1 MPQRFNSNHYE
12 DIIMTLRRLAALL
25 LACLTALSLAAC
37 NANVGA
43 GVTADFSSTPTLYI
57 DQFVERPWLPE
68 IYVQPLTAPL
78 APLTA
83 VLVPLRMRTH
93 YSNATG
99 LSEELTRVF
108 WNAWLKQRVFPGL
121 MMLEGEK
128 WRGGQGIMTMP
139 SAGAADLVIG
149 GEITHLMFGG
159 TSGDTELAVRL
170 EIYDAATG
178 DLLWSMA
185 HAGSMSTGLTQD
197 YVFFLK
203 KNRLP
208 SSPMLAV
215 AQALAQDMGDPMR
228 NWNYGQTKEQ
238 EEQTPLE

>member
-1 MPQRFNSNHYE
+1 
-12 DIIMTLRRLAALL
+12 MTFRRLAALF

-43 GVTADFSSTPTLYI
+43 GVTADFSNAPTLYV
-57 DQFVERPWLPE
+57 DQYVERPWLPE
-68 IYVQPLTAPL
+68 IYVQPQTAPL

-93 YSNATG
+93 YSNAQG

-108 WNAWLKQRVFPGL
+108 WNAWLQQRVFPGL

-128 WRGGQGIMTMP
+128 WRGAQGIRTMAA
-139 SAGAADLVIG
+139 SGGADLVIG

-159 TSGDTELAVRL
+159 TAGNTELAVRL
-170 EIYDAATG
+170 EIYDANTG

-185 HAGSMSTGLTQD
+185 HAGSMSAGLTQD

-215 AQALAQDMGDPMR
+215 AQALANDMADPLR
-228 NWNYGQTKEQ
+228 NWNFGQPEEQ
-238 EEQTPLE
+238 ENQTPLE